1 MTDKHSTDKDK
12 EIENINPKPEW
23 EQIEVVHCPDISCS
37 GMLLQSRFYYTE
49 KCSDCGKYWKMV
61 SEFEECEGFR

>member
-37 GMLLQSRFYYTE
+37 VIVVCLRSVESVASRILLYVASFTQGASN
-49 KCSDCGKYWKMV
+49 SL
-61 SEFEECEGFR
+61 